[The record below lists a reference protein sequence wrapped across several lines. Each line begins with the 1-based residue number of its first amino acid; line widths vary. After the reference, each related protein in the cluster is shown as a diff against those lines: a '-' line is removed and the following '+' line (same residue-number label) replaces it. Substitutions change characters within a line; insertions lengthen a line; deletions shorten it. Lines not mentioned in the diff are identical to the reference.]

1 MIPRQVCWVRRQP
14 GGTELDVLNEW
25 LNVLQSVQIP
35 FALLP
40 VRLPDTS
47 LHPSALPDV
56 AYPTLK

>member
-1 MIPRQVCWVRRQP
+1 MCRQP

-40 VRLPDTS
+40 VRLPEISQQISFSSASQS
-47 LHPSALPDV
+47 LLTIPVIVYHH
-56 AYPTLK
+56 

>member
-1 MIPRQVCWVRRQP
+1 MRRTP

-40 VRLPDTS
+40 VRFLLIPFLLAPIMRT
-47 LHPSALPDV
+47 
-56 AYPTLK
+56 AYAGSTF